1 MRKRTQSCLLGLLKL
16 MLLTAVS
23 SSDGSAGNFTTVFF
37 LNVDVPPFYQMS
49 LVKGLR
55 RGSEIRDIILN
66 FIQIA
71 V

>member
-1 MRKRTQSCLLGLLKL
+1 MRKRTQSCLVGLLKL
-16 MLLTAVS
+16 MLLTAVP

-37 LNVDVPPFYQMS
+37 FNVDVPPFYQMS

-55 RGSEIRDIILN
+55 RGCEIRDIRLN